1 MIEKY
6 PEVIIGDGQWGSV
19 HVYDLLTQ
27 ALKWEVNNPNHGV
40 TNIAVGDVDK
50 MAADAIRLLTDVNLR
65 REMGKR
71 ARASATSRY
80 STDLIIPQYIE
91 FYERVLAS

>member
-1 MIEKY
+1 M
-6 PEVIIGDGQWGSV
+6 GQ
-19 HVYDLLTQ
+19 
-27 ALKWEVNNPNHGV
+27 
-40 TNIAVGDVDK
+40 
-50 MAADAIRLLTDVNLR
+50 
-65 REMGKR
+65 R

>member
-1 MIEKY
+1 VGGL
-6 PEVIIGDGQWGSV
+6 PEVVDDGDTGFLS
-19 HVYDLLTQ
+19 
-27 ALKWEVNNPNHGV
+27 
-40 TNIAVGDVDK
+40 AVGDLDK

-71 ARASATSRY
+71 ARVSATSRY

-91 FYERVLAS
+91 FYERVLASAK